1 MKLVI
6 VDTPAQAKH
15 VADTLGE
22 NWQVEACMG
31 GVRDLP
37 SDKLGIDMLHDF
49 QPSYTLLHRK
59 GNLVRRL
66 MRAIAS
72 AEAIYVAM
80 PPGRK
85 SEMMAWHI
93 LALAPTLQDKP
104 VYCMPLIALTPEAIR
119 SAFASPRELNSN
131 GVEAE
136 ISRRMVDQLITFL
149 VSPLA
154 NQALNTNMTISRAAL
169 VCLGILMAHERTL
182 QRLEPE
188 KAWTLKARFVADSN
202 EFEASLYSPQG
213 KKFHFKS
220 REQADTLA
228 TLLTNAA
235 IWVDKTGSRSIDID
249 APRPFT
255 PMTLLT
261 EAEAR
266 LNIEP
271 AKTLEL
277 VHTLYEAGWL
287 IYPTTEAEALAP
299 QWINRAAG
307 FIQKAFGP
315 EYATS
320 RDDLTDGS
328 FQPAYLYPS
337 EIDRLPE
344 QLPGDGAALY
354 SLIWHR
360 FVASL
365 MSAAQARQT
374 AARILVG
381 TALGKPFPLE
391 FRAQAQQ
398 VLFDGWHRAS
408 PNELETDT
416 DTDLPHLADGAT
428 IALKGVEI
436 EAALAA
442 PSRMT
447 TSGLLAALDIQTMDR
462 MEEYAAAIQSLIGSG
477 NVELADGELIPT
489 EQGMALAAFVDAH
502 FGNVFSINRAFEL
515 EREFDQVAAGE
526 VLRLDLLRTF
536 WAKFGPLVTEAAQV
550 ILNDEP
556 ERPNRISER
565 HRPIVLRPLA
575 EG

>member
-1 MKLVI
+1 
-6 VDTPAQAKH
+6 
-15 VADTLGE
+15 
-22 NWQVEACMG
+22 MG

-37 SDKLGIDMLHDF
+37 TDKLGINMLHDF
-49 QPSYTLLHRK
+49 QPSYALLHRK

-85 SEMMAWHI
+85 GETVGWHI

-104 VYCMPLIALTPEAIR
+104 VYYAPLAALTPEAIR
-119 SAFASPRELNSN
+119 SAFASPRALNSN

-154 NQALNTNMTISRAAL
+154 NQALNTSMTTSRAAL
-169 VCLGILMAHERTL
+169 TCLGILVTHERTM
-182 QRLEPE
+182 QPLESE
-188 KAWTLKARFVADSN
+188 QAWALKARFAANST

-213 KKFHFKS
+213 KRFHFKS
-220 REQADTLA
+220 REQADSLA
-228 TLLTNAA
+228 ALLTNAA
-235 IWVDKTGSRSIDID
+235 IWVDKTGSRSIDLD

-255 PMTLLT
+255 PMTLVA
-261 EAEAR
+261 EAEGR
-266 LNIEP
+266 LDIEP
-271 AKTLEL
+271 VRTLEL

-287 IYPTTEAEALAP
+287 TYPTTEAAAFAP
-299 QWINRAAG
+299 QWINRAAD
-307 FIQKAFGP
+307 FVHKAFGP
-315 EYATS
+315 VYAANPAA
-320 RDDLTDGS
+320 LTDDS
-328 FQPAYLYPS
+328 LQSAYLYPS

-365 MSAAQARQT
+365 MSAARARRT

-381 TALGKPFPLE
+381 TAPGKPLPLE
-391 FRAQAQQ
+391 FRAQTQQ
-398 VLFDGWHRAS
+398 LLFDGWHHAS
-408 PNELETDT
+408 PNETDTETDT
-416 DTDLPHLADGAT
+416 NLPHLADGAT
-428 IALKGVEI
+428 IALKAVEI
-436 EAALAA
+436 EAVLAA

-447 TSGLLAALDIQTMDR
+447 TSSLMAALNIQTMDR
-462 MEEYAAAIQSLIGSG
+462 AEEYAAAIQSLINSG
-477 NVELADGELIPT
+477 NVEQADGELIPT
-489 EQGMALAAFVDAH
+489 EQGIALAAFTDAH
-502 FGNVFSINRAFEL
+502 FGSVFSIDRVVEL

-526 VLRLDLLRTF
+526 LMRLDLLRTF
-536 WAKFGPLVTEAAQV
+536 WARFGPLVTDAAQE

-556 ERPNRISER
+556 ARPNRTTE
-565 HRPIVLRPLA
+565 HPRPIVLRPLV